1 MKTGARAAAVS
12 TGEGDR
18 RCTVE
23 LRLTDSEMELLRDTL
38 ESDLS
43 DLLREIARTDK
54 RDMREG
60 LKARE
65 DLLRGILMRIG
76 GGQRRAA

>member
-1 MKTGARAAAVS
+1 M
-12 TGEGDR
+12 
-18 RCTVE
+18 E
-23 LRLTDSEMELLRDTL
+23 LRLTDSELELLRNTL

-60 LKARE
+60 LKAKE
-65 DLLRGILMRIG
+65 DLLRGILTRIG
-76 GGQRRAA
+76 GELRRAS

>member
-1 MKTGARAAAVS
+1 M
-12 TGEGDR
+12 
-18 RCTVE
+18 E
-23 LRLTDSEMELLRDTL
+23 LMLTDPELELLRNTL

-43 DLLREIARTDK
+43 ELLLEIARTDK

-76 GGQRRAA
+76 GEKRRAA

>member
-1 MKTGARAAAVS
+1 M
-12 TGEGDR
+12 
-18 RCTVE
+18 E
-23 LRLTDSEMELLRDTL
+23 LRLTDSELELLRETL

-60 LKARE
+60 LKGKE
-65 DLLRGILMRIG
+65 ELLRGILMRIG
-76 GGQRRAA
+76 GDLGRAA